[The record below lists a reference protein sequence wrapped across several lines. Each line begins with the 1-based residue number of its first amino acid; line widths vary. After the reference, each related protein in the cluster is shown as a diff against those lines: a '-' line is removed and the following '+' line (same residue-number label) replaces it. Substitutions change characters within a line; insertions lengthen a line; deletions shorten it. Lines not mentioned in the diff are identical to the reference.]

1 VKALHNIFEQDK
13 EKGRNYDQDEIPDAI
28 RKKYGLPKPMG
39 KYEVDFDK
47 IRNGDINLKKQLP
60 VWSGQ
65 DVLMDKL
72 DH

>member
-1 VKALHNIFEQDK
+1 
-13 EKGRNYDQDEIPDAI
+13 
-28 RKKYGLPKPMG
+28 MG